1 VGSSQLF
8 INIHSNSKPEVLS
21 LVELRKFTIEDLKK
35 YDGKNGRPAYIAFNG
50 KVYDV
55 TNSVLWGDGEH
66 FSLHKAG
73 EDTSD
78 GISNAPHGDEKLEAI
93 ILIGELEK

>member
-1 VGSSQLF
+1 MAHLQ
-8 INIHSNSKPEVLS
+8 
-21 LVELRKFTIEDLKK
+21 KFTPDELKK
-35 YDGKNGRPAYIAFNG
+35 FDGKSGRPAYIAFEG

-55 TNSVLWGDGEH
+55 SGSPLWRGGEH
-66 FSLHKAG
+66 FSLHRAG

-93 ILIGELEK
+93 KLIGELAK